1 MAPRARVIV
10 SAYNQLPE
18 LRRALRGFLRQ
29 STRDFGLVVADDGS
43 TDGTAEFLASFAGEI
58 EGQGIPFEHVWQ
70 EDRGRRKTR
79 ILNEAVRRA
88 GEERLLLFTDGD
100 CIPPQHFVERHLAV
114 HEPRSFHVGGA
125 YRLSRAVSE
134 ALTEADVDSGAFEVL
149 KTRDQ
154 ERDLSER
161 SRKSRW
167 GVWLR
172 RPRRPK
178 VLGLNM
184 AFDRALFSEL
194 NGFDERFGES
204 GLGDDTDMRDR
215 AMRTRPRPRVKL
227 LYGRN
232 DVFHLWHPKIV
243 KSDDRSY
250 YRLSRPVRCRWGL
263 VREVEAEG
271 MPDPVQ
277 SRHSVASQG

>member
-1 MAPRARVIV
+1 MPPRVRVII
-10 SAYNQLPE
+10 SAYNQLPD

-29 STRDFGLVVADDGS
+29 STRDFCLVVADDGS
-43 TDGTAEFLASFAGEI
+43 TDGTAEFLTSFAREV
-58 EGQGIPFEHVWQ
+58 EGLGVPFEHVWQ

-79 ILNEAVRRA
+79 VLNEAVRRA
-88 GEERLLLFTDGD
+88 GDERLLLFTDGD
-100 CIPPQHFVERHLAV
+100 CIPPHHFVERHLAV

-125 YRLSRAVSE
+125 CRLSRVVSE
-134 ALTEADVDSGAFEVL
+134 ALTDADVDSGAFETL
-149 KTRDQ
+149 RTPEHD
-154 ERDLSER
+154 RDLR
-161 SRKSRW
+161 ARARKSRW

-215 AMRTRPRPRVKL
+215 AMRLRPRPRVKL

-243 KSDDRSY
+243 KSDDRAY
-250 YRLSRPVRCRWGL
+250 YHSSRPVRCEWGL
-263 VREVEAEG
+263 VRDAEA
-271 MPDPVQ
+271 
-277 SRHSVASQG
+277 